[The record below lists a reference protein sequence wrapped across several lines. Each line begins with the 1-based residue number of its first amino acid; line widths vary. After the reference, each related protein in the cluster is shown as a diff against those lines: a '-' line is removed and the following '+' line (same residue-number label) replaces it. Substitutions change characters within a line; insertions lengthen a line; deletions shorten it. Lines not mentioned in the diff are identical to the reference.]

1 MTLRIFFDNSF
12 RIIRYNLKIIFAG
25 KFIYFLLAAS
35 GLFLLIVI
43 VGLFD
48 TDWYPE
54 AEDVFGIALIPGILL
69 IFYPTAFAIQNDS
82 ESRMLEMLFGIPDY
96 RYKVY
101 LVRMLII
108 AVITF
113 IMLLVISYMGTL
125 ALVPVNELE
134 MSFNLLLP
142 IFCIGSITFLVST
155 WVKNG
160 NGTAAIISGLLFL
173 ILLSSDFLEFS
184 RWNIFLNPY
193 DYPRDIFIN
202 VWDET
207 ILYNRLFLICLS
219 ALALFWGLYNMQK
232 RERYMQ

>member
-1 MTLRIFFDNSF
+1 MTLRNFFDNSF